1 MSANEGLGKSLYDK
15 MYFVQLM
22 PDSGSYVYVY
32 EYTGHLG
39 ADLGFTV
46 KQYPVPHYEVCA
58 NAFEKNPSTGGFDS
72 LSSSIAWAQNAFYL
86 NGVIHYTHSSD
97 IGTGWCG
104 ISYGRIDINTGKA
117 EVAIHGEQGTDL
129 CYPAVAAFGDDS
141 NSHEA
146 MIAYLQSDISMT
158 PQCGVVGVD
167 KDMKWSARRVV
178 KTGDTMVNIL
188 YPPDYA
194 VQPERWG
201 DYTGICRRY
210 NTTFPEVWL
219 GAAYGANTPPRMAS
233 YGTWITEVIKYPSDN
248 RKADVQIYPN
258 PATEMFTLEFDN
270 EMVGRI
276 TVQMFDMTGKLVYKL
291 FDDQLKVSR
300 NRLSFNSLALPK
312 GMYFIRVSR
321 NGKPLFSKK
330 LTVRN

>member
-1 MSANEGLGKSLYDK
+1 
-15 MYFVQLM
+15 
-22 PDSGSYVYVY
+22 
-32 EYTGHLG
+32 
-39 ADLGFTV
+39 
-46 KQYPVPHYEVCA
+46 
-58 NAFEKNPSTGGFDS
+58 
-72 LSSSIAWAQNAFYL
+72 
-86 NGVIHYTHSSD
+86 
-97 IGTGWCG
+97 
-104 ISYGRIDINTGKA
+104 
-117 EVAIHGEQGTDL
+117 
-129 CYPAVAAFGDDS
+129 
-141 NSHEA
+141 
-146 MIAYLQSDISMT
+146 
-158 PQCGVVGVD
+158 
-167 KDMKWSARRVV
+167 
-178 KTGDTMVNIL
+178 MVNIL

-270 EMVGRI
+270 EMAGRI